1 MVAHEIH
8 TQRTVSLRRK
18 WAEHKWK
25 GSESDGVKLI
35 LSLLEYLANIQ
46 LISAEFCSVSVPIF
60 SHQLEI
66 YLQNGNSIQN
76 DNVWN
81 LYK

>member
-1 MVAHEIH
+1 MVAHGIH

-35 LSLLEYLANIQ
+35 LSLLEENLVNLTGLLKQNIT
-46 LISAEFCSVSVPIF
+46 ITSS
-60 SHQLEI
+60 
-66 YLQNGNSIQN
+66 
-76 DNVWN
+76 
-81 LYK
+81 